1 MPDPFDKPDPFTPPA
16 HAALGSVPPA
26 AQHAP
31 LQIDP
36 LASAGA
42 GPALPKGQFKVQGT
56 YNYPNKAEPT
66 WLNATMETETL
77 EMAQQIAALYPKALG
92 VTGRPLHTRDAAGNP
107 VVKGLVGMTAKLGS
121 DKNIGDVNEAGLK
134 RYQRF
139 LKTAE
144 KLGHRIGIESA
155 STGVGIKN
163 AYSTFDELHQ
173 AIGLPPY
180 SPPQE

>member
-155 STGVGIKN
+155 SMGVGIKN